1 MAIEFTGSS
10 GNWQLQP
17 GDILVFKFSE
27 KTILKGL
34 VKKVFNSKALV
45 QIGEGEGSFLMKV
58 KKCSMIS
65 AEQAKENNQWLRMT

>member
-27 KTILKGL
+27 KT
-34 VKKVFNSKALV
+34 F
-45 QIGEGEGSFLMKV
+45 
-58 KKCSMIS
+58 
-65 AEQAKENNQWLRMT
+65 